1 MGNESVEGLGLGQAS
16 PGVRQVIESGF
27 KSLLVGQDP
36 FNIEKLWNDM
46 FWHVR
51 GYGRKGV
58 ALCALSAVDI
68 GLCDLKAKALGLP
81 LYRLLGP
88 YTDSVPIYGSG
99 GWTNVSEEE
108 LVAETVAH
116 VESGIPRVKMKVGK
130 DLGGGYLRAAG
141 APCGIQV
148 AGHHMPGLHFL

>member
-46 FWHVR
+46 FWDVR

-68 GLCDLKAKALGLP
+68 GLCDLKGQ
-81 LYRLLGP
+81 GP
-88 YTDSVPIYGSG
+88 GAAS
-99 GWTNVSEEE
+99 
-108 LVAETVAH
+108 LQ
-116 VESGIPRVKMKVGK
+116 
-130 DLGGGYLRAAG
+130 AAG
-141 APCGIQV
+141 P
-148 AGHHMPGLHFL
+148 LHRLGAHLWQRRLDQCFRGRARR